1 MNILQCTFA
10 VWLTPRSQW
19 PKRYQGWGALE
30 ELHYVDRIARRL
42 GGVCRTRPAAAAA
55 TRPSPA
61 RMRRNPRS
69 ASSTSSALPEEMPLQ
84 ELALDTDLAD
94 IFNVSPTRRTGV
106 RPAQEMLHQHR
117 KPIIDKVAYWS
128 GVQRPIVKRLVEAI
142 CKRVEDLGCV
152 RIPHGVHRVHHRT
165 LNELPDRWKVHSPLR
180 STVTPIGGFMAGTKL
195 KVTVLYDLWEEEPAP
210 VEEEVPP
217 PRKRAGQKKRKKKPV
232 KHDRE
237 EVFEALEKL
246 GHEPS
251 YYVLNGRTQSLVGL
265 AKCGA
270 DLIFNLTE
278 SYAGDN
284 TKEMQVT
291 AFLDML
297 DIPYTGSGPHAN
309 ILAQDKSIAKKM
321 FAFHGIQSPYFATA
335 YRGTID
341 HAHDI
346 SFPLIVKPTSEDGS
360 IGIDAAAVVNSVKE
374 LMERLSYI
382 QTEFN
387 SPALI
392 EEYIE
397 GREIYAAILG
407 NYENAYALPLVELDL
422 SKLPKG
428 MPKIASSD
436 VKFEKDSEAY
446 KLTKS
451 AIAEDLD
458 EETVTRLSEIAIK
471 AYRAVKLRDYRAH

>member
-1 MNILQCTFA
+1 M
-10 VWLTPRSQW
+10 S
-19 PKRYQGWGALE
+19 
-30 ELHYVDRIARRL
+30 
-42 GGVCRTRPAAAAA
+42 
-55 TRPSPA
+55 
-61 RMRRNPRS
+61 
-69 ASSTSSALPEEMPLQ
+69 
-84 ELALDTDLAD
+84 
-94 IFNVSPTRRTGV
+94 
-106 RPAQEMLHQHR
+106 
-117 KPIIDKVAYWS
+117 
-128 GVQRPIVKRLVEAI
+128 
-142 CKRVEDLGCV
+142 
-152 RIPHGVHRVHHRT
+152 
-165 LNELPDRWKVHSPLR
+165 
-180 STVTPIGGFMAGTKL
+180 GTKL
-195 KVTVLYDLWEEEPAP
+195 KITVLYDLWEEEP
-210 VEEEVPP
+210 VDVQEDVPA
-217 PRKRAGQKKRKKKPV
+217 PRKRTGQKKRKKKPI

-237 EVFEALEKL
+237 EIFEALEKL
-246 GHEPS
+246 GHVPS
-251 YYVLNGRTQSLVGL
+251 YHVLDGRPQSLLSL

-291 AFLDML
+291 ALLDIL
-297 DIPYTGSGPHAN
+297 DIPYTGAGPHAN
-309 ILAQDKSIAKKM
+309 MLAQDKSIAKKM

-374 LMERLSYI
+374 LMERVSYI

-407 NYENAYALPLVELDL
+407 SYENPHPLPLVELDL

-428 MPKIASSD
+428 VPRIASQD

-458 EETVTRLSEIAIK
+458 EETASRLTDIAVK
-471 AYRAVKLRDYRAH
+471 AYRAVRLRDYGRIDMRLSTRGEVYVIEANPNPWLSSGQEFAMAAKKSGLSYTQMIGEIVDLAMARHA

>member
-1 MNILQCTFA
+1 MN
-10 VWLTPRSQW
+10 
-19 PKRYQGWGALE
+19 G
-30 ELHYVDRIARRL
+30 
-42 GGVCRTRPAAAAA
+42 
-55 TRPSPA
+55 
-61 RMRRNPRS
+61 
-69 ASSTSSALPEEMPLQ
+69 
-84 ELALDTDLAD
+84 
-94 IFNVSPTRRTGV
+94 
-106 RPAQEMLHQHR
+106 
-117 KPIIDKVAYWS
+117 
-128 GVQRPIVKRLVEAI
+128 
-142 CKRVEDLGCV
+142 
-152 RIPHGVHRVHHRT
+152 
-165 LNELPDRWKVHSPLR
+165 
-180 STVTPIGGFMAGTKL
+180 KL
-195 KVTVLYDLWEEEPAP
+195 KVTVLYDLWEEEPVE
-210 VEEEVPP
+210 VEEEIPA
-217 PRKRAGQKKRKKKPV
+217 PRKRTEQQKRKKKPV
-232 KHDRE
+232 THDRE
-237 EVFEALEKL
+237 EIFEALEKL

-251 YYVLNGRTQSLVGL
+251 YDVLNGRSQSLLGL

-309 ILAQDKSIAKKM
+309 VLAQDKSIAKKM

-335 YRGTID
+335 YRCTID

-360 IGIDAAAVVNSVKE
+360 IGIDSAAVVTSVKE

-382 QTEFN
+382 QTEFD
-387 SPALI
+387 SPALV

-397 GREIYAAILG
+397 GREIYAAVLG
-407 NYENAYALPLVELDL
+407 SYESARALPLVELDL

-428 MPKIASSD
+428 VPRIASLD

-451 AIAEDLD
+451 MIAEDLD
-458 EETVTRLSEIAIK
+458 EETATKLTETAVK
-471 AYRAVKLRDYRAH
+471 AYRAVKLRD